1 MSAVLERTIVKKM
14 TADEF
19 ELSPFAETHE
29 LIRGELYPIMPA
41 GTLHGV
47 VTSRLSAY
55 LAIYVIENNLGEVTA
70 AETGFKLKN
79 QSTVGADVA
88 FISKESF
95 AKFGVPDSF
104 FPTSPDLAVE
114 VISPSN
120 TSEEISTKTA
130 DYLSSGSRL
139 VWIVYPKR
147 KMVIVY
153 RPNNTV
159 SFLYETDELD
169 GEDVIPNFRLSL
181 EKVFGNLPESDEE

>member
-1 MSAVLERTIVKKM
+1 MSAILEQVSEGIRM

-19 ELSPFAETHE
+19 ETSPFAETHE

-47 VTSRLSAY
+47 IANRLSAY
-55 LAIYVIENNLGEVTA
+55 LTFFVMENDLGEVTA
-70 AETGFKLKN
+70 AETGFKLVN

-88 FISKESF
+88 FIAKENL

-104 FPTSPDLAVE
+104 FPTAPDLAVE
-114 VISPSN
+114 VVSPSN
-120 TSEEISTKTA
+120 TSEEISTKVE

-147 KMVIVY
+147 KVVVVY
-153 RPNNTV
+153 RTNNTV
-159 SFLYETDELD
+159 SFLHENDELD
-169 GEDVIPNFRLSL
+169 GEDVLPDFRLPL
-181 EKVFGNLPESDEE
+181 EKIFGNLSQIEE